1 MAVTL
6 DDIFTTT
13 QEKILYVLCL
23 KRNDEVYTYKNLPDD
38 FPSIGRTTIDFA
50 LIELYDAGL
59 VSQDNTITKKG
70 VLKIKSKL
78 DKYNIKVA
86 GINISDFEEDRNFI
100 LLKSKEG
107 DKDGFRRR

>member
-1 MAVTL
+1 MAATL

-13 QEKILYVLCL
+13 EEKILYILCL
-23 KRNDEVYTYKNLPDD
+23 KRNDKIYTYKNLPDD
-38 FPSIGRTTIDFA
+38 FPSIGRTAIDFA

-59 VSQDNTITKKG
+59 VSRDNTITNKG
-70 VLKIKSKL
+70 ISTIKSKL

-100 LLKSKEG
+100 FNFKRG
-107 DKDGFRRR
+107 DKNGF